1 MWSNSNKNQG
11 GSNVHTTI
19 DQGGGSAKAGT
30 FPTANRDSY
39 WVAIFHGGVDP
50 KNKVM
55 RCCNAKKWT
64 TPTDLS
70 IGYKRPSTMSMN
82 YVIR

>member
-1 MWSNSNKNQG
+1 MGMWSNSNKNQE

-19 DQGGGSAKAGT
+19 NQGGGSAKAGT

-50 KNKVM
+50 TNKVM
-55 RCCNAKKWT
+55 KCCNAT
-64 TPTDLS
+64 HV
-70 IGYKRPSTMSMN
+70 N
-82 YVIR
+82 YYLTIYQIDIYIN